1 MVLLW
6 CLLLYV
12 VLKDEAESLLNKFQ
26 VYFQCI
32 MFCCSFV
39 VVFLNLR
46 CCKLSLNFSVSVNGK
61 IC

>member
-26 VYFQCI
+26 VYFQRI

-39 VVFLNLR
+39 VVF
-46 CCKLSLNFSVSVNGK
+46 
-61 IC
+61 